1 MSTIVLS
8 GLKKKILLAGFT
20 FTVSLF
26 LFLIYLYYKYGRIIT
41 YKFFL
46 GLLLIS
52 IYGLNKLINKI
63 RKNGH

>member
-41 YKFFL
+41 YKFFSWITSDKYL
-46 GLLLIS
+46 WF
-52 IYGLNKLINKI
+52 K
-63 RKNGH
+63 